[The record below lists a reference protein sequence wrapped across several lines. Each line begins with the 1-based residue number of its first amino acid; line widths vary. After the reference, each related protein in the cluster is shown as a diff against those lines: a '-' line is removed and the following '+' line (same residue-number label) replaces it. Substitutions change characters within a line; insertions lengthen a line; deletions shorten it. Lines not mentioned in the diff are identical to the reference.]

1 MNEMAVREFFT
12 HGGRVA
18 WALIIAVILAMATS
32 TLLLADAANV
42 RLERDYTRM
51 VFNDNVDLLED
62 VKRSIGMES
71 DSLKSLLTDSPDAP
85 RDRPY
90 LVVSIAENRLWYKQ
104 GDKVLFTTRVA
115 TGSGKTMV
123 GSGSGRHYKFD
134 TPRGRLVVER
144 KDTDPAWVPPDWHFE
159 EQARKRGLGLA
170 RLNRGEEIPA
180 QDGGVVTVVGSD
192 VVKRY
197 PDGRQ
202 VTLEATDGREIV
214 VNGKIVIPPFGTTQ
228 RKYTDVL
235 GTHRLYLGDGYGIH
249 GTNNPASIGQSVSHG
264 CIRVRNE
271 DIAILHDMVPLGT
284 PVFIY

>member
-1 MNEMAVREFFT
+1 MAAGEFFT
-12 HGGRVA
+12 HGGRIA
-18 WALIIAVILAMATS
+18 WAMIIALVLAMAGS
-32 TLLLADAANV
+32 SLLLADTANV
-42 RLERDYTRM
+42 RLERDYARI
-51 VFNDNVDLLED
+51 VFNGNEDLIED
-62 VKRSIGMES
+62 VKRSIGVES
-71 DSLKSLLTDSPDAP
+71 DSLKALLGDSPDAP

-104 GDKVLFTTRVA
+104 GDQTLFTTRVA

-123 GSGSGRHYKFD
+123 GSGTGRHYKFD

-144 KDTDPAWVPPDWHFE
+144 KDTDPAWVPPDWHYE

-170 RLNRGEEIPA
+170 RLNRGQEIPTA
-180 QDGGVVTVVGSD
+180 DGGAITVVGSD
-192 VVKRY
+192 VVKRT
-197 PDGRQ
+197 PDGGTTR
-202 VTLEATDGREIV
+202 LEATDGREIV
-214 VNGKIVIPPFGTTQ
+214 VNGNIIIPPFGTTQ
-228 RKYTDVL
+228 RKYTEVL

-271 DIAILHDMVPLGT
+271 DIQTLYEMVPLGT

>member
-1 MNEMAVREFFT
+1 
-12 HGGRVA
+12 
-18 WALIIAVILAMATS
+18 
-32 TLLLADAANV
+32 
-42 RLERDYTRM
+42 
-51 VFNDNVDLLED
+51 
-62 VKRSIGMES
+62 MES
-71 DSLKSLLTDSPDAP
+71 DSLKSLLSDGPDAP

-104 GDKVLFTTRVA
+104 GDQVLFTTRVA

-123 GSGSGRHYKFD
+123 GAGSGRHYKFD

-144 KDTDPAWVPPDWHFE
+144 KDLDPAWVPPDWHFD
-159 EQARKRGLGLA
+159 EQARKRGLGLV

-180 QDGGVVTVVGSD
+180 SDGSVVTVAGSD
-192 VVKRY
+192 VVKRF

-202 VTLEATDGREIV
+202 VRLEATDGREIV
-214 VNGKIVIPPFGTTQ
+214 VNGKIVIPPFGTNQ
-228 RKYTDVL
+228 RKYTEVL

-271 DIAILHDMVPLGT
+271 DIAILHDMVQIGT

>member
-1 MNEMAVREFFT
+1 MRAFFT
-12 HGGRVA
+12 HGGRIA
-18 WALIIAVILAMATS
+18 WVLIIAVVLAMATS
-32 TLLLADAANV
+32 TLLLADTAGV
-42 RLERDYTRM
+42 RLERDFTRM

-62 VKRSIGMES
+62 VKQSIGTEGDSLEALLS
-71 DSLKSLLTDSPDAP
+71 DSPEAP

-90 LVVSIAENRLWYKQ
+90 LVVSIAENRLWFKQ
-104 GDKVLFTTRVA
+104 GDQTLFSTRVA

-123 GSGSGRHYKFD
+123 GSGGGRHYKFD

-144 KDTDPAWVPPDWHFE
+144 KDTDPAWVPPDWHYE

-170 RLNRGEEIPA
+170 RLTRGREIPTA
-180 QDGGVVTVVGSD
+180 DGGVVTVDGND
-192 VVKRY
+192 VVKRT
-197 PDGRQ
+197 PDGGISR
-202 VTLEATDGREIV
+202 LEATDGREIV
-214 VNGKIVIPPFGTTQ
+214 VNGNIIIPPFGTNQ
-228 RKYTDVL
+228 RKYKEVL

-271 DIAILHDMVPLGT
+271 DIQTLYEIVPIGT